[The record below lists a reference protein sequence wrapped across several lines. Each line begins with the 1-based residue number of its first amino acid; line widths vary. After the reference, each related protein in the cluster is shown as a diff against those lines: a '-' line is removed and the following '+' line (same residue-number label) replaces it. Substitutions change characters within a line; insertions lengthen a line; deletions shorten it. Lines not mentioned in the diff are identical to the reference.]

1 MKYEKYECYPW
12 YTEIKFSLIDSFIH
26 VTPLIPSRRNYLW
39 NIHDLKVDR
48 SLMKPLGQNKYV
60 VVINRD
66 ESLIVRWSLM
76 KTVMLPC
83 GLLLRFR
90 WSLFSLPFSW
100 VPLWLRK
107 NVTTLVA
114 PVVQS
119 SLELCDLY
127 RKEANLNVKAILE
140 GGHVNQVHRSIQQ
153 HIKGGN
159 H

>member
-1 MKYEKYECYPW
+1 MW
-12 YTEIKFSLIDSFIH
+12 L
-26 VTPLIPSRRNYLW
+26 LIPSRRDYLW

-60 VVINRD
+60 VVINWD
-66 ESLIVRWSLM
+66 ESLIVWWSLM

-100 VPLWLRK
+100 VPLWLSK

-127 RKEANLNVKAILE
+127 RKEANLNVKTILE
-140 GGHVNQVHRSIQQ
+140 GGHVNQVHRSIQR
-153 HIKGGN
+153 HIQRRKSLKIKAIEAQLFF
-159 H
+159 